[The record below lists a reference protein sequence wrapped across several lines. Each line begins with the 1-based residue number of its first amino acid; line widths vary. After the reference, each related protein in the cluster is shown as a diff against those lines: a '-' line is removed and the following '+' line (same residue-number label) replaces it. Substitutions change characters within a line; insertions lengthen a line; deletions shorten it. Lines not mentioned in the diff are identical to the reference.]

1 MCDGKKGRIE
11 NLLKLYF
18 NDKLVTK
25 YRIEQRRSKQ
35 NYHPRGVDYQSGSSI
50 NKKEKSVSS
59 EIENFCS
66 KKDESAQK
74 ASFLKLLIDDIEDS
88 LETLSEEEYKLL
100 KLTYENKNNLTD
112 QNIANKLNISY
123 WTVGRKREHLL
134 EEMTEL
140 INIEYYISN
149 AIADLSG
156 FFRTLVNE

>member
-11 NLLKLYF
+11 NLLRLYF
-18 NDKLVTK
+18 NDKLSTK

-66 KKDESAQK
+66 TKDESAQK

-88 LETLSEEEYKLL
+88 LQTLSEEEYKLL
-100 KLTYENKNNLTD
+100 KLTYRNKKNLTD

-123 WTVGRKREHLL
+123 WTVGRKREQLL

>member
-11 NLLKLYF
+11 NLLRLYF
-18 NDKLVTK
+18 NDKLSTK

-66 KKDESAQK
+66 TKDESAQK

-88 LETLSEEEYKLL
+88 LQTLSEEEYKLL
-100 KLTYENKNNLTD
+100 KLTYRNKKNLTD
-112 QNIANKLNISY
+112 QNIASKLNVSY
-123 WTVGRKREHLL
+123 
-134 EEMTEL
+134 
-140 INIEYYISN
+140 
-149 AIADLSG
+149 
-156 FFRTLVNE
+156 